1 MFGHSMQAGADNV
14 HTRKIAEFVSTLSY
28 DRIPGEVRERI
39 KLLILDALGCG
50 LYGAQ
55 LEWCRILQS
64 TLKALDSTRTTSV
77 WGTPLRLSSP
87 HAALPAGADA
97 RRSAVHRVRPDAAGR
112 ESDAAGAD
120 TSPVTAMRT
129 RQHWAR
135 GSEEKQHQQCGP
147 HEASPFLVSPVE
159 SWNGSRAASGHVAA
173 PPSREER

>member
-87 HAALPAGADA
+87 HAALVNGTFVDQFTPAAVDNPRRIALA
-97 RRSAVHRVRPDAAGR
+97 RKVEVIHDPTITALGSAFRAQGQGR
-112 ESDAAGAD
+112 DLL
-120 TSPVTAMRT
+120 PR
-129 RQHWAR
+129 
-135 GSEEKQHQQCGP
+135 
-147 HEASPFLVSPVE
+147 
-159 SWNGSRAASGHVAA
+159 RAALSHNQERCVISLRRKKSGRKACDFVGIRTN
-173 PPSREER
+173 SSV